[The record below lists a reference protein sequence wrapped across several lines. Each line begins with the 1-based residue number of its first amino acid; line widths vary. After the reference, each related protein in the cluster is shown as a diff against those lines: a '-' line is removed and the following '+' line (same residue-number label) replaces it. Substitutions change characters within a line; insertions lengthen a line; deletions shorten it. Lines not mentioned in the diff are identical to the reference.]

1 MNGDMANR
9 TIKDPDAAL
18 AEFRKKIAATP
29 VMAQMHSE
37 LENYP
42 LKLMRQII
50 KEYEKRKSSV
60 PDHAL
65 DLAPLFGE
73 AALRSLIESGLVEKT
88 DDSPYAIHTYVP
100 SEDGIRVGGLIL

>member
-1 MNGDMANR
+1 MSGDL
-9 TIKDPDAAL
+9 TDGTTKDPETAL
-18 AEFRKKIAATP
+18 VEFRKKIAATS
-29 VMAQMHSE
+29 VMAQMHIE

-50 KEYEKRKSSV
+50 KEYEKRQSSV
-60 PDHAL
+60 PDHSL

-73 AALRSLIESGLVEKT
+73 VALRSLIESGLVEKT

-100 SEDGIRVGGLIL
+100 SEDEIRIGNLIV